1 MFPLIGG
8 DLKALVSTSTSQNA
22 IPTVSQMLELSK
34 ASDTWSLFNPHV
46 LRSKNIKKMGESK
59 PSEIRHVVFFP
70 TNIQSNRNLLCFT
83 EVKFGDFQSLS
94 LASWRSICCRS
105 DRLDES
111 YTFIYIHIH
120 SYTFIYMILH
130 YLILLDIK
138 YNQLDYMPNTPY
150 KRRYTHMYT
159 YIYIYIHDLGLFNGI
174 WYILICWSCI
184 LFLKQQFV
192 VYPAHLRCI
201 LPDSG
206 PRYMN
211 CSSIWRRMVV
221 PKLLEVLIPPQIY
234 PCVFYVSTS
243 LFFG

>member
-1 MFPLIGG
+1 
-8 DLKALVSTSTSQNA
+8 
-22 IPTVSQMLELSK
+22 
-34 ASDTWSLFNPHV
+34 
-46 LRSKNIKKMGESK
+46 MGESK

-83 EVKFGDFQSLS
+83 EVKFGIFKAYHWHPGGAFAVDLID
-94 LASWRSICCRS
+94 LMNHIH
-105 DRLDES
+105 S